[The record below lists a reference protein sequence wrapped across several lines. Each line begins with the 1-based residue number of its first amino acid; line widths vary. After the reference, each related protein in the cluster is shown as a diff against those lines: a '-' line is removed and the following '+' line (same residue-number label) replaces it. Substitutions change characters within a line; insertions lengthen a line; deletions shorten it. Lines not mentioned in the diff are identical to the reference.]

1 MLLAAAV
8 IMAAS
13 ACVKSDIE
21 YVTTGSDI
29 SIAPVASVA
38 TRSIPGAITGNVYPM
53 RETMGIFAF
62 HNEKAEPGIPWD
74 NDATVKPHVY
84 YMEPDGDDEGTEP
97 DNPRTDWA
105 AEFGFSAVKGAWGGI
120 FSTLT
125 DDKKSTE
132 KVDMPHHWPDKGSL
146 IFAGISPYY
155 KFQSVDTEH
164 LTMDGTLKPL
174 NEMAKFDVETKTLS
188 VPGYTVGQY
197 IPMTAEQ
204 IADPDLEYVN
214 ESQTDAMFFMPQV
227 KEGKY
232 VGVNKLSAYPA
243 RFYHALSLI
252 EFKVRAE
259 DDYDIDHVH
268 IDRITLDKVYHTGD
282 FSATVND
289 DGSITAGWKL
299 YEDENYQRDVDIFGN
314 KGGHGTGEELYLDMD
329 FRSVAQLLVIPGPTH
344 PIEVVCHVYTIN
356 KYYEQTYTIVPESV
370 GITEWEMG
378 KRYVYNLIVGL
389 NKIEFAP
396 ETYDWNDVG
405 GGGVARQQ
413 TIDNQ

>member
-1 MLLAAAV
+1 MRHPYYIIKVLLAAAV

-62 HNEKAEPGIPWD
+62 HNKDAEPGDPWD
-74 NDATVKPHVY
+74 NNATVKPHVY

-97 DNPRTDWA
+97 DNPHPEWA

-155 KFQSVDTEH
+155 KFQAVDTEH

-174 NEMAKFDVETKTLS
+174 KEMARFNVETKTLS

-227 KEGKY
+227 KDGKY

-252 EFKVRAE
+252 EFKVRVE
-259 DDYDIDHVH
+259 DDYDM
-268 IDRITLDKVYHTGD
+268 DRIEIDKIKLESVYHTGD
-282 FSATVND
+282 FTAKVNN
-289 DGSITAGWKL
+289 DGSISAEWTSL
-299 YEDENYQRDVDIFGN
+299 RSSSNITVFGSDN
-314 KGGHGTGEELYLDMD
+314 DPEYLQLDLEP
-329 FRSVAQLLVIPGPTH
+329 RSVAQVLLIPGPTH
-344 PIEVVCHVYTIN
+344 KIKVECHVFIKGQQYIQVF
-356 KYYEQTYTIVPESV
+356 EVSPEDT
-370 GITEWEMG
+370 GILEWEIG
-378 KRYVYNLIVGL
+378 KRYVYNLIIGI
-389 NKIEFAP
+389 NKITFSP
-396 ETYDWNDVG
+396 ETYDWNDVRDAIT
-405 GGGVARQQ
+405 VQ
-413 TIDNQ
+413 

>member
-1 MLLAAAV
+1 MRHPYYIIKVLLAAAV

-62 HNEKAEPGIPWD
+62 HNEGAKPGEPWD
-74 NDATVKPHVY
+74 NDAIVKPYVY

-97 DNPRTDWA
+97 DNPQTDWA

-132 KVDMPHHWPDKGSL
+132 KVDMPHHWPDEGSL

-174 NEMAKFDVETKTLS
+174 KEMARFDVETKTLS

-259 DDYDIDHVH
+259 DDYDLDRVEIDK
-268 IDRITLDKVYHTGD
+268 IKLESVYHTGD
-282 FSATVND
+282 FTAKINNDGTVSAEWTSLRSSSNITVF
-289 DGSITAGWKL
+289 GSDTDH
-299 YEDENYQRDVDIFGN
+299 E
-314 KGGHGTGEELYLDMD
+314 YLQLDLEP
-329 FRSVAQLLVIPGPTH
+329 RSVAQVLLIPGPTH
-344 PIEVVCHVYTIN
+344 NIKVECHVFIKGEMYVQVFEVTP
-356 KYYEQTYTIVPESV
+356 KDT
-370 GITEWEMG
+370 GILEWEIG
-378 KRYVYNLIVGL
+378 KRYVYNLIIGI
-389 NKIEFAP
+389 NKITFSP
-396 ETYDWNDVG
+396 ETYDWNDVRDAIT
-405 GGGVARQQ
+405 VQ
-413 TIDNQ
+413 

>member
-1 MLLAAAV
+1 MRHPYYIIKVLLAAAV

-29 SIAPVASVA
+29 SIAPVASVT

-62 HNEKAEPGIPWD
+62 HNEAAEPGIPWD
-74 NDATVKPHVY
+74 NNATVNPHVY
-84 YMEPDGDDEGTEP
+84 YMEPDGADEGTEP
-97 DNPRTDWA
+97 DNPHPDWA
-105 AEFGFSAVKGAWGGI
+105 AEFGFSADKGAWGGI

-155 KFQSVDTEH
+155 KFQAVDTEH

-174 NEMAKFDVETKTLS
+174 KEMASFDVATRTLS

-204 IADPDLEYVN
+204 IVNPDLEYVN

-227 KEGKY
+227 KDGQY

-259 DDYDIDHVH
+259 DDYDM
-268 IDRITLDKVYHTGD
+268 DRIEIDKIKLESVYHTGD
-282 FSATVND
+282 FTAKVNN
-289 DGSITAGWKL
+289 DGSISAEWTSLKSAS
-299 YEDENYQRDVDIFGN
+299 NITVFGSDN
-314 KGGHGTGEELYLDMD
+314 DPEYLQLDLEP
-329 FRSVAQLLVIPGPTH
+329 RSVAQVLLIPGPTH
-344 PIEVVCHVYTIN
+344 KIKVECHVFIKGQQYIQVF
-356 KYYEQTYTIVPESV
+356 EVSPEDV
-370 GITEWEMG
+370 GILKWEIG
-378 KRYVYNLIVGL
+378 KRYVYNLIIGI
-389 NKIEFAP
+389 NKITFSP
-396 ETYDWNDVG
+396 ETYDWNDVRDAIT
-405 GGGVARQQ
+405 VQ
-413 TIDNQ
+413 